1 MKFKLFFFITTV
13 TMLASCTSKTSS
25 NDTDCEAKADTVT
38 ITEVKE
44 VQASHL
50 NLLETPDLTYFQ
62 VKGNVRSIK
71 TKGVEDMVTFDKE
84 GQLKASGEFSRLKR
98 DPKGYISSWGY
109 DEYFVTWENSKPKT
123 YKIRESD
130 GGESITTYYYNEKGQ
145 LSKAEQHSEYP
156 GEDVWNEIRNY
167 SYNPKSFDSHGNWVK
182 RTVTSNQHPNS
193 YIEER
198 TITYYE

>member
-1 MKFKLFFFITTV
+1 MRFKLFFFITTV

-25 NDTDCEAKADTVT
+25 NEANSEAKADTVI
-38 ITEVKE
+38 ITKVEEAK
-44 VQASHL
+44 ANHL
-50 NLLETPDLTYFQ
+50 NILETPDLTYFQ

-84 GQLKASGEFSRLKR
+84 GQLKASGEFSHLKR
-98 DPKGYISSWGY
+98 DSEGHISSWGY

-123 YKIRESD
+123 HQIRESD
-130 GGESITTYYYNEKGQ
+130 GGESITTYYYNKKGQ

-156 GEDVWNEIRNY
+156 GEDAWDEIRNY
-167 SYNPKSFDSHGNWVK
+167 SYNSNSFDSCGNWVK
-182 RTVTSNQHPNS
+182 RTVTSNRHPDS
-193 YIEER
+193 FIEER